1 MDKNLILNK
10 KNLDEFEL
18 LNEDYLVESKYY
30 DLPSGEQEYK
40 LYSYITTQFDDITI
54 LDIGTHLGTSA
65 ISLSHNEKNK
75 VISFDIVDHI
85 KDSNHKI
92 YQKKNIE
99 FKIEDVLNYL
109 NEENIENIKIVL
121 IDINHMGYKETLILK
136 KLISLKFSGIVI
148 LDDIHHPNKLINLQ
162 MKKLWNNINL
172 PKYDLTKYGHFSGTG
187 LVLIN
192 YDLNII
198 EE

>member
-99 FKIEDVLNYL
+99 FKIENVLDYL